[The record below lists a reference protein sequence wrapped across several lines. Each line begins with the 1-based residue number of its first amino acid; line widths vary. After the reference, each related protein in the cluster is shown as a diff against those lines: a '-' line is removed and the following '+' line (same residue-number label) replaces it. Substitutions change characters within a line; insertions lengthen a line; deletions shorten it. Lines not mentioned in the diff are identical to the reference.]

1 VVTRTDQGKTIYY
14 DNVGMGWAKN
24 PNEDDSVYLVFTD
37 KDNEEVHLVPVA
49 ISKLEQFFQL
59 GRQTIAGQ
67 KIEVVTADRGPT

>member
-1 VVTRTDQGKTIYY
+1 MVTRTDGGKTIYY

-24 PNEDDSVYLVFTD
+24 PTDDSSIYIVFTD

-49 ISKLEQFFQL
+49 TEKVEQFFAL

-67 KIEVVTADRGPT
+67 KIEVVSAHT